1 MIKEIKWDSLT
12 QTETQTLQDLKMSNT
27 EIYTAPI
34 ELNHKNC
41 QIPVRNKSL
50 IMCLECKH
58 CSEYLYSKYW
68 NNHKVTIISFDNLIE
83 SGYDVELNRRATNQH
98 QTMLEYEEMHNLMN
112 VKNSLIIQVFET
124 KEESG
129 YSMFNLEILMSLII
143 AVIANVIS
151 HLICKWLDKNKK

>member
-27 EIYTAPI
+27 EIYAAPI
-34 ELNHKNC
+34 EVKHKNC
-41 QIPVRNKSL
+41 QTPVRNKSL
-50 IMCLECKH
+50 IMCSECKY
-58 CSEYLYSKYW
+58 CSEYLYSNYW
-68 NNHKVTIISFDNLIE
+68 NNHKANIISLDNLIE
-83 SGYDVELNRRATNQH
+83 SGYDGELNRRITNQH
-98 QTMLEYEEMHNLMN
+98 QTMLEYEEMHSLINAE
-112 VKNSLIIQVFET
+112 NSLIIQVFEI

-129 YSMFNLEILMSLII
+129 YSMFNLEILISLII